1 MVRIEWEGKEEDVE
15 KILFIG
21 KYNFWI
27 LMLFKKK
34 KLYVCIFVLKYVGI
48 YLFEYNNIILVY
60 YKSLR
65 KV

>member
-1 MVRIEWEGKEEDVE
+1 MVRIEWEGKEEDLE

-34 KLYVCIFVLKYVGI
+34 KYIMYV
-48 YLFEYNNIILVY
+48 YLF
-60 YKSLR
+60 
-65 KV
+65 